1 MFMDISYPPNKLGN
15 FLKCFTLVEEKRGW
29 GFPRKGQRRK
39 LQCNPRGWQDYVL
52 GEMGW
57 SNIGWG
63 PRFISSLS

>member
-1 MFMDISYPPNKLGN
+1 
-15 FLKCFTLVEEKRGW
+15 VEEKRGW
-29 GFPRKGQRRK
+29 GFLRKGQRRK